1 MSQHRL
7 DRAQDQ
13 VKQDQRELLEIRYD
27 IEDRVSQLT
36 TGDGM
41 STILNGNHW
50 KKAFIDLRDKVVQ
63 RMDSSKEQ
71 RRHSRPS
78 VTTQRRSLVSD
89 KSKHAEHETLRQRRI
104 MMKSI
109 QSLQS
114 RVMAQELEKKEWI
127 RKSVDQNSS
136 LLGEINQL
144 RKDNHRLMTL
154 KRTPTPDPTR
164 VSLVEDESENEARAR
179 EEPHEIGLD
188 SKMPQDDQEPR
199 VRSILKLKK
208 KSKGVRP
215 KVRPSSGFSSRTTSS
230 LLQQQQQSTLL
241 TSVGKVRPSST
252 QATRYYYPISSQKKV
267 QAQERP
273 KSAGALVATSR
284 PKRILPK

>member
-13 VKQDQRELLEIRYD
+13 VKQAQRELLEIRYD

-63 RMDSSKEQ
+63 KMDSSKEQ

-89 KSKHAEHETLRQRRI
+89 ESNHAEHETLRQRRM

-127 RKSVDQNSS
+127 RQSVDQNSS

-154 KRTPTPDPTR
+154 KRTLTPDPTR
-164 VSLVEDESENEARAR
+164 VSLVEDESENKTRAR
-179 EEPHEIGLD
+179 EGPHGVD

-215 KVRPSSGFSSRTTSS
+215 RVRPSSGFSSRTTSS

-252 QATRYYYPISSQKKV
+252 QATRYYYPVSSQKKV
-267 QAQERP
+267 QVQERP
-273 KSAGALVATSR
+273 KSAGATIR
-284 PKRILPK
+284 TKRILPK